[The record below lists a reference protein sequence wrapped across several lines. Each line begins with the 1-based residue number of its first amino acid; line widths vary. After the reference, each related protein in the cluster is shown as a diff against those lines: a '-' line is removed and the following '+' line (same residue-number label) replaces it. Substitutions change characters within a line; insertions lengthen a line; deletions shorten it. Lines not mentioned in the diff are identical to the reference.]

1 VETKGAG
8 EPGGEMGG
16 DFWNWDDRPE
26 EGLETTF
33 AEVMAT
39 AAAEAAP
46 DPYTYVLETVR
57 ERIRAGGLLS
67 AAQLDH
73 PGEEEEELVGGL
85 ALEVARQY
93 ASTAASRNLP
103 RLGEEPEA
111 VARRVVDDVLGW
123 GPLAQLMADETVEE
137 IFINGPGEIYVVRAG
152 RPKERV
158 SARFADAGDLRRFF
172 NRKLD
177 RAGGHRGLTT
187 KTPWADGRLEDGS
200 RFHGIMPPLVAN
212 RANLVVTIRR
222 FRPVARTLSEMV
234 ALGTMPEEAGRFI
247 EAAVRARLNIVVS
260 GGTAS
265 GKTTFLNACGS
276 ALEPDE
282 RVVTIEDTPE
292 LQVPVE
298 NWVQLVTR
306 EASEGVEAVTMAD
319 LVRHALRMKPDRIWL
334 GEARGPEMAAILT
347 AANTGHEGVMFT
359 VHADDVWATLTRIET
374 LVQEGKPGLP
384 LRAIRLNVATAL
396 HLVVHLSRLR
406 LPDGSETR
414 RVTGVGEVRSRLE
427 GEEIVVEPLWEWED
441 ETLGWTGN
449 FPSEPLRNRLQQ
461 RAGLDFRSEFRSPMS
476 DLGRRTHSG
485 G

>member
-1 VETKGAG
+1 MDGRYRGFWDWSDEPEEAEEPVPSFYEVMEAVRAG
-8 EPGGEMGG
+8 EVG
-16 DFWNWDDRPE
+16 
-26 EGLETTF
+26 
-33 AEVMAT
+33 
-39 AAAEAAP
+39 
-46 DPYTYVLETVR
+46 DPYGYVLERVR

-73 PGEEEEELVGGL
+73 PGEEEEELVLRL
-85 ALEVARQY
+85 ALEVAGDY
-93 ASTAASRNLP
+93 AASAASRGLP
-103 RLGEEPEA
+103 RLEGEAEA
-111 VARRVVDDVLGW
+111 VAKRVVDDILGW
-123 GPLAQLMADETVEE
+123 GPLAELMADRMVEE
-137 IFINGPGEIYVVRAG
+137 IFINGPDEIWVVRAG
-152 RPKERV
+152 RPKERTGL
-158 SARFADAGDLRRFF
+158 RFTDAGELRRFF

-177 RAGGHRGLTT
+177 RAGGHRGLST

-212 RANLVVTIRR
+212 RDNLVVTIRR
-222 FRPVARTLSEMV
+222 FRPVAKTLSEMV
-234 ALGTMPEEAGRFI
+234 RLGSMPEVVGRFV
-247 EAAVRARLNIVVS
+247 EAAVRARLNVVVS

-276 ALEPDE
+276 ALEEDE
-282 RVVTIEDTPE
+282 RVVSIEDTPE
-292 LQVPVE
+292 LQVPVP

-306 EASEGVEAVTMAD
+306 EPAEGVEAVTMAD

-347 AANTGHEGVMFT
+347 AANTGHDGVMFT

-414 RVTGVGEVRSRLE
+414 RVTGIGEVRDRLE
-427 GEEIVVEPLWEWED
+427 GEEVVVEPLWEWRS
-441 ETLGWTGN
+441 ETLEWTGN
-449 FPSEPLRNRLQQ
+449 FPSEQIRQRLLD
-461 RAGLDFRSEFRSPMS
+461 RAGYDFRAEVAQRE
-476 DLGRRTHSG
+476 G
-485 G
+485 GIG

>member
-1 VETKGAG
+1 MGNG
-8 EPGGEMGG
+8 SYGGFWDWG
-16 DFWNWDDRPE
+16 DGRE
-26 EGLETTF
+26 EELPVPSF
-33 AEVMAT
+33 HDVM
-39 AAAEAAP
+39 EAARAVEVG
-46 DPYTYVLETVR
+46 DPYAYILDTVR
-57 ERIRAGGLLS
+57 ERIRAGGLLT

-73 PGEEEEELVGGL
+73 PGEEEEELVRRL
-85 ALEVARQY
+85 ALEAARDY
-93 ASTAASRNLP
+93 AASAASRGLP
-103 RLGEEPEA
+103 RLAEEPEA
-111 VARRVVDDVLGW
+111 VARRVVDDILGW
-123 GPLAQLMADETVEE
+123 GPLAELMTDEAVEE
-137 IFINGPGEIYVVRAG
+137 IFINGPDEIWVVRAG
-152 RPKERV
+152 RPKERTRL
-158 SARFADAGDLRRFF
+158 RFADAGELRRFF

-177 RAGGHRGLTT
+177 RAGGHRGLSA

-212 RANLVVTIRR
+212 RDNLVVTIRR
-222 FRPVARTLSEMV
+222 FRPVAKRLEEMV
-234 ALGTMPEEAGRFI
+234 RLGTMPEEVGRFI
-247 EAAVRARLNIVVS
+247 EAAVRARLNVVVS

-276 ALEPDE
+276 ALEADE
-282 RVVTIEDTPE
+282 RVVSIEDTPE

-384 LRAIRLNVATAL
+384 LRAIRLNIATAL
-396 HLVVHLSRLR
+396 HLVVHLARIR

-414 RVTGVGEVRSRLE
+414 RVMGVGEVRDRLE
-427 GEEIVVEPLWEWED
+427 GEEIVVEPLWD
-441 ETLGWTGN
+441 RKGGALAWTGN
-449 FPSEPLRNRLQQ
+449 FPSEPLRRRLLE
-461 RAGLDFRSEFRSPMS
+461 RAGYDFRKEVAQR
-476 DLGRRTHSG
+476 GE
-485 G
+485 

>member
-1 VETKGAG
+1 VNDGRRSF
-8 EPGGEMGG
+8 G
-16 DFWNWDDRPE
+16 DFWNWEDEEPE
-26 EGLETTF
+26 AGEPVPSF
-33 AEVMAT
+33 YEVMT
-39 AAAEAAP
+39 AAKAREMG
-46 DPYTYVLETVR
+46 DPYGYILETVR
-57 ERIRAGGLLS
+57 ERIRAGNLLS

-73 PGEEEEELVGGL
+73 PGEEEEELVRGL
-85 ALEVARQY
+85 ALEVARDY
-93 ASTAASRNLP
+93 AASCASRGLP
-103 RLGEEPEA
+103 RLDAEPEA

-123 GPLAQLMADETVEE
+123 GPLAELMADEAVEE
-137 IFINGPGEIYVVRAG
+137 IFINGPDEIWVVRAG
-152 RPKERV
+152 RPKEQV

-177 RAGGHRGLTT
+177 RAGGHRGLST

-212 RANLVVTIRR
+212 RDNLVVTIRR
-222 FRPVARTLSEMV
+222 FRPVARTLTEMV
-234 ALGTMPEEAGRFI
+234 RLGSMPGEVGRFI

-276 ALEPDE
+276 ALYDDE
-282 RVVTIEDTPE
+282 RVITIEDTPE
-292 LQVPVE
+292 LQVPVP

-406 LPDGSETR
+406 LADGSETR
-414 RVTGVGEVRSRLE
+414 RVTGVGEVRDRLE
-427 GEEIVVEPLWEWED
+427 GEEIVVEPLWEWREGA
-441 ETLGWTGN
+441 LRWTGN
-449 FPSEPLRNRLQQ
+449 FPSEPLRRRL
-461 RAGLDFRSEFRSPMS
+461 RERGGFDFRAEVA
-476 DLGRRTHSG
+476 RREEA
-485 G
+485 